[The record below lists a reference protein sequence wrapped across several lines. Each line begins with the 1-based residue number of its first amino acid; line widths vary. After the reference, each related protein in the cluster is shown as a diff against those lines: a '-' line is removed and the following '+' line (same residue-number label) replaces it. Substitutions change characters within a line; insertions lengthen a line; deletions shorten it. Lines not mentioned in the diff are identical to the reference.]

1 MTKDDIEKL
10 IRGELARIAPDIDP
24 DEIDRDGDLREECDI
39 DSLDFLNLVTALG
52 KALSMPM
59 PEADYPA
66 MRSLNGLV
74 AYLARG
80 SAASTG

>member
-10 IRGELARIAPDIDP
+10 IRGELARIAPDINP

-52 KALSMPM
+52 KALSMSM

>member
-10 IRGELARIAPDIDP
+10 VRSELGRIAPDIDP
-24 DEIDRDGDLREECDI
+24 DKIDRDGDLREECDI

-59 PEADYPA
+59 PEADYPE

-74 AYLARG
+74 AYLGRG
-80 SAASTG
+80 SAASAG

>member
-1 MTKDDIEKL
+1 MTKDEIETL
-10 IRGELARIAPDIDP
+10 VRTELGRIAPDIDP
-24 DEIDRDGDLREECDI
+24 DEIDPDGDLRDECDI

-59 PEADYPA
+59 PEADYPQ
-66 MRSLNGLV
+66 MRSLDGLL

-80 SAASTG
+80 TAA